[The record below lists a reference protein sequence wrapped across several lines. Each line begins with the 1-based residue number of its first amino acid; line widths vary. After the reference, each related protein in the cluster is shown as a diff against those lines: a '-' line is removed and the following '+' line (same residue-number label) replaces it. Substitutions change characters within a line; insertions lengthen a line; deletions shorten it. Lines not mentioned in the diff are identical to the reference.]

1 MRVKLNRVLQTYPP
15 YKNLVPEI
23 PKLGAKKVWKLRS
36 EIVFTLPC
44 SFGFGVVAPLNLE
57 ILDGAA
63 SGATLCFIQ
72 DADRLLSISVIW
84 LEVDGLMVDVLIK
97 IGMVWRL
104 KTLPKL

>member
-1 MRVKLNRVLQTYPP
+1 MTTYPP

-36 EIVFTLPC
+36 EIVISLPC

-63 SGATLCFIQ
+63 SGAMLSFIQ
-72 DADRLLSISVIW
+72 NAERLLAVGEIRLKI
-84 LEVDGLMVDVLIK
+84 DGLMVNVLVK
-97 IGMVWRL
+97 IGTVRHL
-104 KTLPKL
+104 